1 MSKYTKE
8 LKKKIREA
16 SGEEKEKLKEKLKEE
31 KRLCRVYGM
40 HNYKT
45 WRKIAVVSILSLAV
59 YWGYSLSLYH
69 GILCYAQG
77 KSNNLTS
84 VKAENS
90 ELQKELEDEEKR
102 HSEIMELLSDK
113 VDLLAVDTYNDSIIT
128 YDEVKNIIQWT
139 TSVRYNEDTEYM
151 LIEQIQKLPVNI
163 WNTFVQNNGKIAIT
177 NDLSFV
183 TESESAIGCYTFNY
197 INGVYTENQIYLTVK
212 GIQASTVLHEFGH
225 FAYHYNESKNQLD
238 AKMQEKIT
246 NAFYCEK
253 NYFSEYAYNNEY
265 YSAVKETEFFAET
278 FKLFCET
285 GFTTPPSGNL
295 KQTLDV
301 WMELIW

>member
-45 WRKIAVVSILSLAV
+45 WRKIAVVSVLSLAV

-90 ELQKELEDEEKR
+90 ELQKELEDEEKL
-102 HSEIMELLSDK
+102 HSEIMKLLSDK
-113 VDLLAVDTYNDSIIT
+113 VDLLTTDTYNDSIIT
-128 YDEVKNIIQWT
+128 YEEVKDIIQWELPR
-139 TSVRYNEDTEYM
+139 VPNEDTECM
-151 LIEQIQKLPVNI
+151 LIEQIQKVPVNV
-163 WNTFVQNNGKIAIT
+163 WNTFVQNNGKIIVN
-177 NDLSFV
+177 NDLTLEGYDRICGLYTYSYDDTGAYMENTIYV
-183 TESESAIGCYTFNY
+183 TKY
-197 INGVYTENQIYLTVK
+197 
-212 GIQASTVLHEFGH
+212 GISVEAVQHEFGH
-225 FAYHYNESKNQLD
+225 FAYFYNKNKNRLD
-238 AKMQEKIT
+238 DEMKEKMT
-246 NAFYCEK
+246 SAFEREK
-253 NYFSEYAYNNEY
+253 NYFWTYANNMNSE
-265 YSAVKETEFFAET
+265 SFKKETEFYAEA
-278 FKLFCET
+278 FRVFCQT

-301 WMELIW
+301 WTELIW